1 MLLGKAF
8 LAFAW
13 AAAAVHAAPSPSY
26 VDMDGGAGPSN
37 ANAAEGG
44 LQRFEFVKELMGPGN
59 ELARSSA
66 PYYAGQDSH
75 QKITPETIAA
85 LKKHG
90 ITHVISANSE
100 ANNEEIKNALTEAGI
115 AYTPLPVQDF
125 KAATQDDFQRAWDAF
140 VSNRG
145 TGATLVWC
153 GYGHGRTGTIIS
165 ALQMFAEHERGQS
178 HTWSLADYD
187 RNHVETAGQR
197 SALDTLQQRLQSEP
211 SQPPALTE
219 SQTTGLLSGD
229 FTGLNCPLVLGVVL
243 LNTSPQTRRS
253 LPGSPAALNSRQVT
267 PTPMT
272 PSSTQD
278 CERARD
284 ILRRKNVPSV
294 CRTIKNIQLGLA
306 LSDELWSGT
315 WDRVGATLEGPAGKA
330 ILHLAE
336 GPSRGFSTWA
346 KVDMQASYGSD
357 SIDIGGIDKIT
368 LNAAAVFT
376 PPLRDSSNPKND
388 QWKVQDVQIR
398 AECADPDFKAKDDK
412 LVGLNAW
419 YGHPGGWLG
428 ESAYKTKTVATFPIV
443 PGDWAFSPPCAIIKD
458 LTYQFKLS
466 NVYYGGTWD
475 ELSFTIGESKDI
487 SLGESL
493 DLGSTKDGTVNLK
506 EVFGK
511 DQIDIRSLK
520 EVRITDKFGKNGAGD
535 GWSFEGITFSATC
548 AHMDKKM
555 AMKKFQSVNKW
566 VYHAESGPAWT
577 GDIITS
583 DWIEVV

>member
-26 VDMDGGAGPSN
+26 VDMDGGPSN
-37 ANAAEGG
+37 GNAAEGG
-44 LQRFEFVKELMGPGN
+44 LQRFEFVKEFMGSEN

-75 QKITPETIAA
+75 QKMTPETIAA

-90 ITHVISANSE
+90 VTHIISANSE
-100 ANNEEIKNALTEAGI
+100 ANNEEIKKALAEAGI
-115 AYTPLPVQDF
+115 TYTPLPVEDF

-165 ALQMFAEHERGQS
+165 ALQMFAEHERGQL
-178 HTWSLADYD
+178 HTWSRSDYD

-197 SALDTLQQRLQSEP
+197 SALETLQQRLQSEP
-211 SQPPALTE
+211 AQPPALTE
-219 SQTTGLLSGD
+219 YQTDGLLSGD
-229 FTGLNCPLVLGVVL
+229 FNGIDCSLALGFVL
-243 LNTSPQTRRS
+243 LNVTPKTRRS
-253 LPGSPAALNSRQVT
+253 LPGSVATLNSRQVT

-272 PSSTQD
+272 PSSSTQD

-306 LSDELWSGT
+306 LSNEYWSGT
-315 WDRVGATLEGPAGKA
+315 WDRIGATLEGPAGKA
-330 ILHLAE
+330 VLHLAN
-336 GPSRGFSTWA
+336 GPSRGFSTWK
-346 KVDMQASYGSD
+346 KVNMKASFGSE

-368 LNAAAVFT
+368 LNAAGVFSVI
-376 PPLRDSSNPKND
+376 RESNPKND
-388 QWKVQDVQIR
+388 QWKVQ
-398 AECADPDFKAKDDK
+398 DPDFKAKDDK

-419 YGHPGGWLG
+419 YGHPGGWKAG
-428 ESAYKTKTVATFPIV
+428 IAYKTKPVATFPIV
-443 PGDWAFSPPCAIIKD
+443 PGDWAFSPPCAMIKD
-458 LTYQFKLS
+458 LTYQFKLG
-466 NVYYGGTWD
+466 NVYSGGTWD
-475 ELSFTIGESKDI
+475 ELSFTIGESKEI
-487 SLGESL
+487 PLGVSPA
-493 DLGSTKDGTVNLK
+493 LGYTKDGTIDLK

-520 EVRITDKFGKNGAGD
+520 EVRILDQFGKDGAGD
-535 GWSFEGITFSATC
+535 AWSFSGITFSATC

-555 AMKKFQSVNKW
+555 AMKKFQSVEKW

-583 DWIEVV
+583 DWLEVV

>member
-37 ANAAEGG
+37 GNAAEGG
-44 LQRFEFVKELMGPGN
+44 LQRFEFVKEFMGSEN

-90 ITHVISANSE
+90 ITHIISANSE
-100 ANNEEIKNALTEAGI
+100 ANNEEIKKALAEAGI
-115 AYTPLPVQDF
+115 TYTPLPVEDF

-140 VSNRG
+140 VSNHG

-165 ALQMFAEHERGQS
+165 ALQMFAEHERGQL
-178 HTWSLADYD
+178 HTWSRSDYD
-187 RNHVETAGQR
+187 RNHVERDGQR
-197 SALDTLQQRLQSEP
+197 SALDALQQRLQSEP
-211 SQPPALTE
+211 SNPPALTE
-219 SQTTGLLSGD
+219 YQTDGLLSGD
-229 FTGLNCPLVLGVVL
+229 FTGIDCSLALGFVL
-243 LNTSPQTRRS
+243 LNVTPKTRRS
-253 LPGSPAALNSRQVT
+253 LPGSVATLNSRQVT

-272 PSSTQD
+272 PSSSTQD

-306 LSDELWSGT
+306 LSNDYYSGT
-315 WDRVGATLEGPAGKA
+315 GTASALPSKA
-330 ILHLAE
+330 RL
-336 GPSRGFSTWA
+336 
-346 KVDMQASYGSD
+346 VDMKASYGSE

-368 LNAAAVFT
+368 LNAAAVFSGF
-376 PPLRDSSNPKND
+376 RESNPKND
-388 QWKVQDVQIR
+388 QWKVQ
-398 AECADPDFKAKDDK
+398 ECADPDFKAKDDK

-419 YGHPGGWLG
+419 YGHPGGWQG
-428 ESAYKTKTVATFPIV
+428 MEAYNTKTVATFPIV

-487 SLGESL
+487 SLGESP
-493 DLGSTKDGTVNLK
+493 DLGYTKDGTIDLK

-535 GWSFEGITFSATC
+535 GWSFEGMHSPNLRSLAARTLTRSRFLFLGITFSATC

-555 AMKKFQSVNKW
+555 AMKKFQSVSKW
-566 VYHAESGPAWT
+566 VYHAETGPAWT

>member
-37 ANAAEGG
+37 GNAAEGG
-44 LQRFEFVKELMGPGN
+44 LQRFEFVKEFMGSEN

-90 ITHVISANSE
+90 VTHIISANAE
-100 ANNEEIKNALTEAGI
+100 ANNEEIKKALAEAGI
-115 AYTPLPVQDF
+115 TYTPLPVQDF

-165 ALQMFAEHERGQS
+165 ALQMFAEHERGQL
-178 HTWSLADYD
+178 HTWSRSDYD

-197 SALDTLQQRLQSEP
+197 SALETLQQRLQSEP
-211 SQPPALTE
+211 AQPPALTE
-219 SQTTGLLSGD
+219 YQTDGLLSGD
-229 FTGLNCPLVLGVVL
+229 FNGIDCSLALGFVL
-243 LNTSPQTRRS
+243 LNVTPKTRRS
-253 LPGSPAALNSRQVT
+253 LPGSVATLNSRQVT

-272 PSSTQD
+272 PSSSTQD

-306 LSDELWSGT
+306 LSNDYWSGT
-315 WDRVGATLEGPAGKA
+315 WDRIGATLEGPAGKA
-330 ILHLAE
+330 VLHLAN
-336 GPSRGFSTWA
+336 GPSRGFSTWE
-346 KVDMQASYGSD
+346 KVNMKASFGSE

-368 LNAAAVFT
+368 LNAAGVFSVI
-376 PPLRDSSNPKND
+376 RESNPTND

-419 YGHPGGWLG
+419 YGHPGGWQEG
-428 ESAYKTKTVATFPIV
+428 NAYKTKPVATFSIV

-466 NVYYGGTWD
+466 NVYSGGTWD
-475 ELSFTIGESKDI
+475 ELSFTIGESKEI
-487 SLGESL
+487 PLGVSPA
-493 DLGSTKDGTVNLK
+493 LGYTKDGTIDLK

-520 EVRITDKFGKNGAGD
+520 EVRILDQFGKDGAGD
-535 GWSFEGITFSATC
+535 AWSFSGITFSATC

-555 AMKKFQSVNKW
+555 AMKKFQSVEKW

-583 DWIEVV
+583 DWLEVV

>member
-37 ANAAEGG
+37 GNAAEGG
-44 LQRFEFVKELMGPGN
+44 LQRFEFVKELMGSEN

-66 PYYAGQDSH
+66 PYYAGQDSD

-90 ITHVISANSE
+90 ITHIISANSE
-100 ANNEEIKNALTEAGI
+100 ANNEEVRKALAEAGI
-115 AYTPLPVQDF
+115 SYTPLPVEDF
-125 KAATQDDFQRAWDAF
+125 KAATQDDFQRAWEAF

-165 ALQMFAEHERGQS
+165 ALQMFSEHERGQL
-178 HTWSLADYD
+178 HTWSRSDYD
-187 RNHVETAGQR
+187 RNHVERDGQR
-197 SALDTLQQRLQSEP
+197 SALDALQQRLQSEP
-211 SQPPALTE
+211 SNPPALTE
-219 SQTTGLLSGD
+219 DQTDGLLSGD
-229 FTGLNCPLVLGVVL
+229 FTGIDCSLALSFML
-243 LNTSPQTRRS
+243 LNVTPKTRRS
-253 LPGSPAALNSRQVT
+253 LPGSVATLNSRQVT

-272 PSSTQD
+272 ASSSTQD

-306 LSDELWSGT
+306 LSNDYYSGT
-315 WDRVGATLEGPAGKA
+315 WDRIGATLEGPAGKA
-330 ILHLAE
+330 ILRLAK
-336 GPSRGFSTWA
+336 GPSPGFSTWQ
-346 KVDMQASYGSD
+346 KVDMKASYGSE

-368 LNAAAVFT
+368 LNAAAVFSGF
-376 PPLRDSSNPKND
+376 RDSNPKND

-419 YGHPGGWLG
+419 YGHPGGWFG
-428 ESAYKTKTVATFPIV
+428 EEAYQTKTVATFHIV

-458 LTYQFKLS
+458 LTYQFKLG
-466 NVYYGGTWD
+466 NDYYGGTWD
-475 ELSFTIGESKDI
+475 ELSFTVGESKDI
-487 SLGESL
+487 SLGESP
-493 DLGSTKDGTVNLK
+493 DRGYTKDGTINLK

-535 GWSFEGITFSATC
+535 AWSFEGITFSATC

-555 AMKKFQSVNKW
+555 AMKKFQSVSKW
-566 VYHAESGPAWT
+566 IYHAESGPAWT

-583 DWIEVV
+583 DWIEVL